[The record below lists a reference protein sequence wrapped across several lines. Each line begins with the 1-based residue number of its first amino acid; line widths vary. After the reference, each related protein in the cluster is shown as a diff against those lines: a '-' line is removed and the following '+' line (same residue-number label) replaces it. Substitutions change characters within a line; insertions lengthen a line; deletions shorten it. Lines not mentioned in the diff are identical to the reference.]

1 MLVQRKIKGTPKF
14 PTWSWA
20 GWKGRVT
27 YEEPFD
33 AGLDKNGQNLR
44 RYKLA
49 EDEGRRLERLRP
61 LIRWHVKR
69 PDGEL
74 EALNRSGW

>member
-1 MLVQRKIKGTPKF
+1 M
-14 PTWSWA
+14 
-20 GWKGRVT
+20 

-33 AGLDKNGQNLR
+33 AGFDKNGQNLR
-44 RYKLA
+44 RYKLP
-49 EDEGRRLERLRP
+49 EDEDRRLERSRP

-74 EALNRSGW
+74 EALNKSGW